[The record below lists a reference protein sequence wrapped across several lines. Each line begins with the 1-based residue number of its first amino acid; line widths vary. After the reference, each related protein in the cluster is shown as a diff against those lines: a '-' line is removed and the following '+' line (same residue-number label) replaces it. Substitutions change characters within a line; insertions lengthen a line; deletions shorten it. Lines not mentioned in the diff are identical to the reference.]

1 MAQSCDSTS
10 LTALENLGNLMDPLC
25 LICCRG
31 HVVLALSLVSMQL
44 TGMSYNV
51 DPFNENPVL
60 KILAKFSVSQVG
72 TT

>member
-1 MAQSCDSTS
+1 
-10 LTALENLGNLMDPLC
+10 
-25 LICCRG
+25 
-31 HVVLALSLVSMQL
+31 VLALSLVSMQL